1 MKRILVKSVITIF
14 CVILLTAVAWI
25 IIFRGCIPLVLEGE
39 LGFNDEVPYDLP
51 QSCAAVAKI
60 TTKRNFQ
67 ALEDERKRRG
77 LEFEATIVCKL
88 PVDLSRMTKN
98 PDWLPSYVCCTWQYR
113 RHIILTVPQIST
125 QNESSGE
132 SEAVAEICLM
142 PRWKYMKQLAA
153 DCEKFKIW
161 L

>member
-1 MKRILVKSVITIF
+1 MKTILVRSLVTAF
-14 CVILLTAVAWI
+14 CLLLFTAIAGKIV
-25 IIFRGCIPLVLEGE
+25 FRGCLPLLLEGE

-51 QSCAAVAKI
+51 ENCAGVTQAQTGK
-60 TTKRNFQ
+60 NFQ
-67 ALEDERKRRG
+67 ALEDQRKRRG
-77 LEFEATIVCKL
+77 LEFEGTIICKR
-88 PVDLSRMTKN
+88 PADLARMTEN

-113 RHIILTVPQIST
+113 RYIILTIPQIPMQT
-125 QNESSGE
+125 ESPGE

-142 PRWKYMKQLAA
+142 PRWRYMKQLAG